1 MHKDK
6 AGKPLTEGF
15 YRDDSPIGF
24 VVYFTGKETAGGG
37 AIVEG
42 YDGLSEELSVYTSE
56 ITCRLSPMDLSEDLS
71 ELFEEQNLKLKSNQE
86 WVERKQSQLELIAK
100 AEADRTK
107 TTSSPITPPDSKSQG
122 SGEAPYL
129 EDDIP
134 F

>member
-86 WVERKQSQLELIAK
+86 WVERKQSHLELIAK
-100 AEADRTK
+100 AEEDRTK

-122 SGEAPYL
+122 
-129 EDDIP
+129 
-134 F
+134 